1 LCRLEIYFLVM
12 RYKTELAMAQSRQR
26 TDLPTELTWLS
37 MDRFFS
43 SVIPRTEIE
52 ISVASTET
60 DGQLS
65 DSATFMP
72 LVAQT
77 RQ

>member
-1 LCRLEIYFLVM
+1 M
-12 RYKTELAMAQSRQR
+12 QR
-26 TDLPTELTWLS
+26 TDLLTELMWLS

-60 DGQLS
+60 DGQVS

-77 RQ
+77 RQYRVTGGFPWLTVVYLNT